1 MFASFTQDPLKLAK
15 HELESAKRELLTS
28 QSTLEMAQASVQY
41 NEARIARL
49 GDTILKWESDRSD
62 KLNS

>member
-1 MFASFTQDPLKLAK
+1 MFTSFTQDPLKLAK
-15 HELESAKRELLTS
+15 HELEAAKRELLTS

-49 GDTILKWESDRSD
+49 GDTILKWESD